1 MLEVPQRDGTVRRF
15 PRSAAPDA
23 LVSLLDGHD
32 HPLAAAARNS
42 PDPEWAGS
50 FYNSEPIDPAAE
62 DLSEP

>member
-23 LVSLLDGHD
+23 LVFLLDGRD

-50 FYNSEPIDPAAE
+50 FYNAHPIDPDAE